1 MVSEQCGLA
10 GSETVEERVKSQNR
24 GEREECVRACV
35 CGLEENHSRPG
46 GEEGKSRRGLVSEA
60 RARGSK
66 TQYMA
71 TDFLSAAEGWWVK

>member
-1 MVSEQCGLA
+1 MVSEQCDLA

-46 GEEGKSRRGLVSEA
+46 GEEGQVSK
-60 RARGSK
+60 GFS
-66 TQYMA
+66 Q
-71 TDFLSAAEGWWVK
+71 